1 MTHIFTTVLAHLDP
15 DEPAVLVTVAEA
27 LGSTPREA
35 GARMLVTERDI
46 AGTIGGGQLEW
57 RAVEAA
63 RELLAEGGTTRHLNL
78 PLGPA
83 LQQCCGGYVAVTV
96 EAVTP
101 TIRRRLADEIAE
113 SHARL
118 PLVTLYGAGHVGRA
132 VVTALAPLPCR
143 VLWIDSRADAF
154 PDLLPANAE
163 AQHAAEPAVVAATLP
178 PSTFHLVM
186 THSHPLDLDI
196 VEAVLRRGDFA
207 WLGLIGSDTKRRRF
221 EGQLRARGIASA
233 RLDRLVCPIGI
244 RGIDGKEPAVIAAS
258 VAAQLL
264 LAFEATAAACAT
276 PALEGAA

>member
-1 MTHIFTTVLAHLDP
+1 MTYTFTTALAHLDP

-35 GARMLVTERDI
+35 GARMLVTERDT

-63 RELLAEGGTTRHLNL
+63 RELLAEGGTMRRLNL

-83 LQQCCGGYVAVTV
+83 LQQCCGGYVAVTL
-96 EAVTP
+96 EAVT
-101 TIRRRLADEIAE
+101 RAVRARLADEIAV
-113 SHARL
+113 SRARL
-118 PLVTLYGAGHVGRA
+118 PLVALYGAGHVGRA

-143 VLWIDSRADAF
+143 VLWVDSRADAF
-154 PDLLPANAE
+154 PDFLPANAE

-178 PSTFHLVM
+178 PGAFHLVM

-196 VEAVLRRGDFA
+196 VEAVLQRRDFA

-221 EGQLRARGIASA
+221 ESQLRARGIASA

-264 LAFEATAAACAT
+264 LAFEATAAARAT

>member
-1 MTHIFTTVLAHLDP
+1 MTVTLSTALAHLGP
-15 DEPAVLVTVAEA
+15 DQPAVLVTVAEA

-63 RELLAEGGTTRHLNL
+63 RELLAEGGTARRLDL

-83 LQQCCGGYVAVTV
+83 LQQCCGGYVAVTL

-101 TIRRRLADEIAE
+101 AVRERLAGEIAA
-113 SHARL
+113 SLARL
-118 PLVTLYGAGHVGRA
+118 PLVALYGAGHVGRA

-143 VLWIDSRADAF
+143 TLWIDSRADPF

-163 AQHAAEPAVVAATLP
+163 ARHAAEPAAIAATLP
-178 PSTFHLVM
+178 PGTFYLVM

-221 EGQLRARGIASA
+221 EGQLRARGIPAA

-264 LAFEATAAACAT
+264 LAFEAAAAARTT